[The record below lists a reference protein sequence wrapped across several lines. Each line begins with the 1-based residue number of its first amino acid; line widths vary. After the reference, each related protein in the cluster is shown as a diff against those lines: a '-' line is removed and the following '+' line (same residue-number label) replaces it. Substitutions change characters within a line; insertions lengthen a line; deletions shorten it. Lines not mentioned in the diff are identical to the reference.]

1 MVNGSEMRNQHAD
14 LSLLV
19 GRHFEK
25 LRSSAVPVSIRR
37 QVKALRHK
45 VGANLISEED
55 LIREVERCA
64 IERGF
69 PVYFDAHIPHS
80 DQVGSR

>member
-1 MVNGSEMRNQHAD
+1 MVNGREMLNRNAD

-45 VGANLISEED
+45 ISVDSISDED

-69 PVYFDAHIPHS
+69 PVYFDAHVPYS
-80 DQVGSR
+80 DRVGSR